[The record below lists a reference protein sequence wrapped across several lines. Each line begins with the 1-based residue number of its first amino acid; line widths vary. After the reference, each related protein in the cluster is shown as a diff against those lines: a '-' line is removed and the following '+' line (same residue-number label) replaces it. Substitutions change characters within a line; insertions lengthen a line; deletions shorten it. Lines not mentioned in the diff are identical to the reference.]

1 MSKWKRIEYL
11 VYAFIFLLSA
21 AFGGYGWFMGNLA
34 ISVSES
40 RTLFF
45 VGALGSLLFF
55 WRARKRNSE

>member
-11 VYAFIFLLSA
+11 VYAFTFLVFA
-21 AFGGYGWFMGNLA
+21 AFGGSGWYMGNLA

-45 VGALGSLLFF
+45 VAVLGSLLFF
-55 WRARKRNSE
+55 WKARKRNSE